1 MAMGSKRGD
10 HASIIRTVCWHARWM
25 GAGTWRDLGM
35 VTAGLQHQAT
45 QSSCGYSY
53 FAMPD
58 TQRMEPELVAGAGI
72 SNTQLDTA
80 RLMRALSLP
89 RVVYMVQFIDS
100 IQ

>member
-1 MAMGSKRGD
+1 MGSKRGD
-10 HASIIRTVCWHARWM
+10 HASIIRTVGWHARWM

-35 VTAGLQHQAT
+35 VTEKLCDQAT
-45 QSSCGYSY
+45 QSSCGYSC

-72 SNTQLDTA
+72 SNSQLDTA

-89 RVVYMVQFIDS
+89 RVAGTLCFINS
-100 IQ
+100 IR

>member
-1 MAMGSKRGD
+1 MGSKRGD
-10 HASIIRTVCWHARWM
+10 HAIVIRTVGWHARWV
-25 GAGTWRDLGM
+25 GAGTRHGLGM
-35 VTAGLQHQAT
+35 VTEKLCDQAT

-53 FAMPD
+53 FAVPD

-89 RVVYMVQFIDS
+89 GVAGTRCFINS
-100 IQ
+100 IR